1 MTKQNIDFSN
11 SIIYKIVCKDLNI
24 KDCYIGHTTNFTQRK
39 NRHKTSSY
47 TKNFK
52 LYQFIRENGGW
63 DNWDMIMVEKFSCD
77 DLLDAHK
84 KEREYIE
91 KLNGNLNCIR
101 PTINKEEK
109 NIFLKEYY
117 IKNKEK
123 FKEYKN
129 NNIEKINEYQNEYRQ
144 NNKEKMKEY
153 LENNKEKIKEN
164 RKIKINCDYCKKEMC
179 KDSIYKHLKV
189 CKFKF

>member
-1 MTKQNIDFSN
+1 
-11 SIIYKIVCKDLNI
+11 
-24 KDCYIGHTTNFTQRK
+24 
-39 NRHKTSSY
+39 
-47 TKNFK
+47 
-52 LYQFIRENGGW
+52 
-63 DNWDMIMVEKFSCD
+63 MVEKFSCD